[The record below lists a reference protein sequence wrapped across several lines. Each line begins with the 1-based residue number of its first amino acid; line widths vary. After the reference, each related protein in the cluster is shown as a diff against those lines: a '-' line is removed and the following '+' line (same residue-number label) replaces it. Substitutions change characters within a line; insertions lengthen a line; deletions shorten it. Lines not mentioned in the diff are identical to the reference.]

1 MAMMSSRE
9 GEDDD
14 MGVFSRKRRWKQS
27 SIVRPRLARCACNG
41 RRNDGGAQRQRSPA
55 SKERRWLR
63 RKPAETPCARARAT
77 EDAGEDAEDDGN
89 DDGDDDGVDGDGG
102 A

>member
-9 GEDDD
+9 GEDDGI
-14 MGVFSRKRRWKQS
+14 GVFSRKRRWKQS

-63 RKPAETPCARARAT
+63 RKRPCARSRAT
-77 EDAGEDAEDDGN
+77 EDAGEDAEDDGK

>member
-1 MAMMSSRE
+1 M
-9 GEDDD
+9 
-14 MGVFSRKRRWKQS
+14 
-27 SIVRPRLARCACNG
+27 VRSVL
-41 RRNDGGAQRQRSPA
+41 

-63 RKPAETPCARARAT
+63 RKRPCARSRAT
-77 EDAGEDAEDDGN
+77 EDAGEDAEDDRV

>member
-1 MAMMSSRE
+1 MAWASSQGRDA
-9 GEDDD
+9 GNNHP
-14 MGVFSRKRRWKQS
+14 SC
-27 SIVRPRLARCACNG
+27 VRVWHVVHATAVGTMAVRSDSAAR
-41 RRNDGGAQRQRSPA
+41 

-63 RKPAETPCARARAT
+63 RKRPCTRSRAT
-77 EDAGEDAEDDGN
+77 EDAGEDAEDDGI